1 MKNTLP
7 EDRFYNFAIAVGIAV
22 IALQIVVWI
31 MKLAIF
37 IFK

>member
-1 MKNTLP
+1 MKNILP
-7 EDRFYNFAIAVGIAV
+7 EDRFYNFAIAVGITV
-22 IALQIVVWI
+22 IVLQIVVWT